1 MKTDGEQPAFP
12 VVLGDSAYSGMTL
25 RQWYAGMATEADVNE
40 IMEDENL
47 RLYHQYGNDDVG
59 RPLYTPCTRARARFL
74 FANAMLSQEA
84 DDDSA

>member
-25 RQWYAGMATEADVNE
+25 RQWYAGLAMQGILASGTCLADFGYEDFAIEAFKHAD
-40 IMEDENL
+40 
-47 RLYHQYGNDDVG
+47 
-59 RPLYTPCTRARARFL
+59 
-74 FANAMLSQEA
+74 AMLSQEA

>member
-1 MKTDGEQPAFP
+1 MKTDGDSPAFP
-12 VVLGDSAYSGMTL
+12 WGRENVGGLTK